1 MSLWSYKNAPEQ
13 LKTAKTLDGKR
24 VHRLETV
31 ISRQKKP
38 AGIPLGEATLI
49 QYLISSV

>member
-1 MSLWSYKNAPEQ
+1 MLAIN
-13 LKTAKTLDGKR
+13 T
-24 VHRLETV
+24 HET
-31 ISRQKKP
+31 IQTIAQSNYSSQKKP